1 MLPEDC
7 FPVSE
12 NARENGRCVRRRN
25 SMASVTLKNVKK
37 IYPFNGDDAKK
48 KKKKKG
54 EEAPEKKVNLQ
65 ITDKGVVAVQEF
77 SVDIKDK
84 EFIVLVGPSGCG
96 KSTTLR
102 MIAGL
107 EEISEGELYIGNR
120 LVNDVAPKDR
130 DIAMVFQNYALYP
143 HMTVYENMAF
153 ALKLRH
159 APKDEID
166 KKVKEAAE
174 ILDITQYLG
183 RKPKALSGGQRQRVA
198 IGRAIVR
205 DPQVMLM
212 DEPLSNLDAKLRN
225 QMRAEL
231 IKLRERIN
239 TTFIYVTH
247 DQTEAMTLG
256 DRIVIMKDGFI
267 QQIGTPQE
275 VFNHPY
281 NLFVATFIGTPQ
293 MNMFEN
299 AKLIKVDGKYAVQLD
314 NQTVVLSD
322 EKQAKLAANNVA
334 EQDVVLGVRPE
345 HIELTAG
352 GIEGKVDVSEMMG
365 STVHLHVTSMGRDVV
380 LVVSTMN
387 MTGAEVAALSSGST
401 VHFSFPGQVCH
412 IFSKETGINLEA

>member
-1 MLPEDC
+1 
-7 FPVSE
+7 
-12 NARENGRCVRRRN
+12 
-25 SMASVTLKNVKK
+25 MASLTLKNVKK

-48 KKKKKG
+48 SKKKKKDD
-54 EEAPEKKVNLQ
+54 EPEKKKVNLQ

-77 SVDIKDK
+77 NLEIADK

-107 EEISEGELYIGNR
+107 EEISEGELYIGDR

-159 APKDEID
+159 TPKDQID
-166 KKVKEAAE
+166 KAVKEAAE

-225 QMRAEL
+225 QMRAEI
-231 IKLRERIN
+231 IKLRQKIN

-281 NLFVATFIGTPQ
+281 NLFVAGFIGTPQ
-293 MNMFEN
+293 MNLFD
-299 AKLIKVDGKYAVQLD
+299 AKLVKENGKYAVKLA
-314 NQTVVLSD
+314 NLTVELSE
-322 EKQAKLAANNVA
+322 EKQEKLVKNNVE
-334 EQDVVLGVRPE
+334 EQDIVLGVRPE
-345 HIELTAG
+345 HITLES
-352 GIEGKVDVSEMMG
+352 GIAGKVDVSELMG
-365 STVHLHVTSMGRDVV
+365 SSVHLHVDSMGRDVV
-380 LVVSTMN
+380 MVVSTMN
-387 MTGAEVAALSSGST
+387 MTGAEVAALTNGAA
-401 VHFSFPGQVCH
+401 VEFNFPGHVCH
-412 IFSKETGINLEA
+412 VFNKETGINLEA